1 MDSCPRVVAI
11 LRNHQLAYDDV
22 RQMIGKALK
31 VLCAAALAGLFFSQQ
46 VDDFVVANYADLRAL
61 KTNRRELASTAKNL
75 KNGP

>member
-1 MDSCPRVVAI
+1 
-11 LRNHQLAYDDV
+11 
-22 RQMIGKALK
+22 MIGKALK